1 MSAAPARTESAPT
14 PAAIALEGFSLRQ
27 KPRSLWSDAW
37 RQFRRHRLAMAGT
50 VVIALLVTLTLLG
63 PTLWRT
69 PIDTIDFA
77 ASKAAPSLSHPL
89 GTNDLGQD
97 LLARIIWGGRI
108 SLSVGLA
115 AMLVS
120 ITVGVVVGAL
130 AGFFGRT
137 ADNIL
142 MRITDLFLALP
153 TLPLLLLVVY
163 LFRDTMR
170 AAFGPILGVFLIIV
184 LVIGGL
190 NWMPTAR
197 LVRAEFLSVKEKE
210 FVEAARAMGAN
221 SGSIMVKH
229 ILPNVLSPVIV
240 AASLGVG
247 AAIIA
252 ESTLSFLGIGF
263 EPDVPTWGRLLSESR
278 DFLDIAWWMA
288 VGPGLMIFLTV
299 LSINFIGDGLRDAL
313 DPRKTQG

>member
-1 MSAAPARTESAPT
+1 MSAAPAPSTIAA
-14 PAAIALEGFSLRQ
+14 PAAVALEGLAALP
-27 KPRSLWSDAW
+27 KARSLWSDAW
-37 RQFRRHRLAMAGT
+37 RQFRRHKLAMLGT
-50 VVIALLVTLTLLG
+50 VVVTILVLMTVAG
-63 PTLWRT
+63 PFVWRT
-69 PIDTIDFA
+69 PIDTINFA
-77 ASKAAPSLSHPL
+77 TSKTAPSLTHPF

-108 SLSVGLA
+108 SLSVGVV

-120 ITVGVVVGAL
+120 IIVGVVVGAL
-130 AGFFGRT
+130 AGFFGRAT
-137 ADNIL
+137 DSIL
-142 MRITDLFLALP
+142 MRLTDLFLALP

-170 AAFGPILGVFLIIV
+170 AAFGPIMGVFLIIV

-210 FVEAARAMGAN
+210 FIEAARAMGAN
-221 SGSIMVKH
+221 SGAIMVKH

-240 AASLGVG
+240 SASLGVG

-288 VGPGLMIFLTV
+288 VGPGMMIFLTV